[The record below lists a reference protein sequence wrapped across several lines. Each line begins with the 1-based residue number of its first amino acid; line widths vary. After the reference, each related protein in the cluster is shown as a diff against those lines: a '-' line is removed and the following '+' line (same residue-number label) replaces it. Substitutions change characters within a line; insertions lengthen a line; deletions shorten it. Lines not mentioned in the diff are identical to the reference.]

1 MRTSVAGGLCSST
14 DTQLAS
20 ELKRIPVDRRQDITK
35 KASVRQQIKIS
46 RLHALAIK
54 EKLGLSWR
62 QGRKH
67 GSLLRKVGIQVE
79 NEKSV
84 RKLSREM
91 VSNFVKVENRL
102 FVKEDTVENEVPY
115 GRIGDLPK
123 FVDSLLDSYDTQNLL
138 TWQGGLYSTR

>member
-1 MRTSVAGGLCSST
+1 M
-14 DTQLAS
+14 
-20 ELKRIPVDRRQDITK
+20 DRRQDITK

-67 GSLLRKVGIQVE
+67 SSLLRKVRIQIE

-84 RKLSREM
+84 RELSREI

-102 FVKEDTVENEVPY
+102 YVKEDTVENEVTY
-115 GRIGDLPK
+115 GRIEDLPK
-123 FVDSLLDSYDTQNLL
+123 FVDSLLDSYDTQNLF
-138 TWQGGLYSTR
+138 TWQGGGLKMKFGLRQGATMEKIH